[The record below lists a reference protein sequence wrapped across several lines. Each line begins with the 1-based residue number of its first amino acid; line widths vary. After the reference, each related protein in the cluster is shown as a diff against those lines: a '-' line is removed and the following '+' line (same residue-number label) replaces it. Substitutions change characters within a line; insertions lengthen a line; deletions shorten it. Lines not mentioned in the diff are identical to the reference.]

1 MKDEDT
7 SRTIGRRENYQDCA
21 RVCAKLLQ
29 LCLTLCD
36 PEDCSLPGS
45 SVRGILQ
52 ARILDWVAI
61 SSSRGSFQLK
71 DQTCVF
77 YVSCINRHVL
87 YQKHHLG
94 SPKIVPKHMECKAH
108 QFSLRNLDL
117 DSSSE

>member
-7 SRTIGRRENYQDCA
+7 SRTMGRRENYQDCA

-29 LCLTLCD
+29 LCPTLCD

-61 SSSRGSFQLK
+61 SSPGDRPNPGTESR
-71 DQTCVF
+71 
-77 YVSCINRHVL
+77 
-87 YQKHHLG
+87 
-94 SPKIVPKHMECKAH
+94 SPE
-108 QFSLRNLDL
+108 L
-117 DSSSE
+117 